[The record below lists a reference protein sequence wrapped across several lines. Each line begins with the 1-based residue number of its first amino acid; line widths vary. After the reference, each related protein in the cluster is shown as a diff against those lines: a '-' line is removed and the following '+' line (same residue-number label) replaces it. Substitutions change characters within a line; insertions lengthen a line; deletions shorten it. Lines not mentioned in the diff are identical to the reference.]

1 MTIIQR
7 NSKKIKG
14 ILSDLDGTIYFKGKP
29 TPGAIDTILSLNE
42 IGIKLL
48 FFTNTDSKSPDTI
61 LKNLYNYG
69 FSVKKEQ
76 LFTPII
82 ALKEFLSKKPTST
95 LFLVTTEEVKEEFK
109 DFSILKEFE
118 NSKIP
123 DYVIIGD
130 FHDNWDVNQL
140 NHAFKY
146 ILKGAKLLG
155 TQGNRYYLDKKGEPV
170 LDTGSFVK
178 MVATAAKIEPI
189 IFGKPSM
196 EYFLQALIKIN
207 LKAEEVIVIG
217 DDIETDIQGAINA
230 GLRGVLVRTGKGEF
244 IDPEKLNIKPFK
256 IIASFNEILN
266 ILN

>member
-1 MTIIQR
+1 MTIIQKS
-7 NSKKIKG
+7 SKKIKG

-29 TPGAIDTILSLNE
+29 IPGSIETILSLNE
-42 IGIKLL
+42 KGVKLL

-69 FSVKKEQ
+69 FNVKKEE

-82 ALKEFLSKKPTST
+82 ALKEFLSKKPAST

-109 DFSILKEFE
+109 KFSIIKEFE

-130 FHDNWDVNQL
+130 FHDKWDVNQL

-146 ILKGAKLLG
+146 VMKGAKLLG
-155 TQGNRYYLDKKGEPV
+155 TQGNRYYLDKKAEPV

-178 MVATAAKIEPI
+178 MVANAANVEPL
-189 IFGKPSM
+189 IFGKPSR

-217 DDIETDIQGAINA
+217 DDIESDIQGAINA
-230 GLRGVLVRTGKGEF
+230 GLRGVLVRTGKGKF
-244 IDPEKLNIKPFK
+244 IDLDGLSIKPFK
-256 IIASFNEILN
+256 IIESFNQIFKILN
-266 ILN
+266 